1 MTEHHFGGNWTEIKL
16 EIVKKYLH
24 FYTTALTSLN
34 LPLIYI
40 DAFAGTGSREQ
51 ISKAMPMLG
60 KEKEL
65 VKLAGSARNALETNP
80 PFDKYIFIEKQ
91 KKRCQELE
99 KLKNEFE
106 SLNIAVIN
114 DDSNSVLAEI
124 IEKPLWKGNNYRGVI
139 FLDPYGLQVNWTT
152 LQAICATKSFD
163 LWFLFPISGVCRQAA
178 KNYEKMDKYKR
189 ECLDKIFGTN
199 EWFEEFYNKK
209 SNKPVQLSMFPGDG
223 KSLEE
228 IRRDAN
234 IKQIE
239 EWVRKRLQQ
248 CFPYVSA
255 PKALPE
261 SGSQLFSLFFCVS
274 NDSPKAIGLAQKVA
288 NQILKS
294 T

>member
-1 MTEHHFGGNWTEIKL
+1 MTEHHFGGTWTEIKL
-16 EIVKKYLH
+16 EIVKKYLN
-24 FYTTALTSLN
+24 FYTKALTPLN

-40 DAFAGTGSREQ
+40 DAFAGTGSREET
-51 ISKAMPMLG
+51 SKAIPIIG
-60 KEKEL
+60 KEEEQ

-106 SLNIAVIN
+106 SLNIEIIN
-114 DDSNSVLAEI
+114 DDANRVLEDL
-124 IEKPLWKGNNYRGVI
+124 IEKPRWRGTNYRGVI

-152 LQAICATKSFD
+152 LQAIRSTQSFD

-178 KNYEKMDKYKR
+178 KNYDKMEEYKK
-189 ECLDKIFGTN
+189 ECLDKIFETN
-199 EWFEEFYNKK
+199 EWFDAFYNQK
-209 SNKPVQLSMFPGDG
+209 SNKPVPQSIFPEIG
-223 KSLEE
+223 KSAEE
-228 IRRDAN
+228 IRREAN

-248 CFPYVSA
+248 CFHYVSA

-274 NDSPKAIGLAQKVA
+274 NNSPKAIGLAQKVA
-288 NQILKS
+288 NEILKN